1 MLDQMP
7 RQYGGL
13 KRLFGADDR
22 PLGFLSSSSLS
33 SSCIKCYNREF
44 GYIENLNASRLKCVD
59 PDHKFMDL
67 VDK

>member
-22 PLGFLSSSSLS
+22 PLGFLSSSWLS
-33 SSCIKCYNREF
+33 TSCIKCHSREF
-44 GYIENLNASRLKCVD
+44 GYIENLNASRLKMCR
-59 PDHKFMDL
+59 PRSQIYGSSG
-67 VDK
+67 